1 MPTLALPVALNVVEY
16 TPIAPKLPTLL
27 LPAPLRLPT
36 SSVAITLEPVILPVA
51 VIIPAPIFPMF
62 ALPDTDTL
70 VNVPTL
76 VIFDCDAFTTSP
88 AYAA

>member
-1 MPTLALPVALNVVEY
+1 M
-16 TPIAPKLPTLL
+16 
-27 LPAPLRLPT
+27 
-36 SSVAITLEPVILPVA
+36 LPVA
-51 VIIPAPIFPMF
+51 VIIPVPIFPMF

-70 VNVPTL
+70 VNVPKL